1 MDTSSQKSRALQ
13 LRIADAAYVAIAPYE
28 LVELIEHPATLVVPF
43 APPYCAEM
51 LVWEGQAVAVF
62 DLRALVRY
70 VHPES
75 FQASQTNDAPPLA
88 ALLPHVLIAAYQ
100 TAAATSLR
108 YVGLRVAGVPQTV
121 VVNDVDHAPLPLP
134 AWVPIT
140 AACFN
145 DGLDVVPIIDV
156 QRLAQLAASEIEAL
170 AQATQSTQLASPA
183 QSDAVDWVLE

>member
-28 LVELIEHPATLVVPF
+28 LVELIEHPATLMVPF
-43 APPYCAEM
+43 APPYCTEM

-62 DLRALVRY
+62 DLRAVLRY

-75 FQASQTNDAPPLA
+75 VQSAEAVDASPLA
-88 ALLPHVLIAAYQ
+88 VRLPHVLIAAYQ
-100 TAAATSLR
+100 TAAATPLR

-121 VVNDVDHAPLPLP
+121 VVNDSDHAPLPLP
-134 AWVPIT
+134 AWAPIT

-170 AQATQSTQLASPA
+170 ARPAQLVQLAGAASP
-183 QSDAVDWVLE
+183 DAVDWVLE